1 MHMKIIEYYKT
12 ANVQSRMIEFLGGHS
27 LDDATCFYIGRCWDT
42 IKPGFNMRKPGNLDL
57 FLDNEWDVARSLWDK
72 EWLMVDLDIE
82 YTNFEF
88 PAEPFLDYQRTF
100 GLQQPVLHA
109 ILRMLSGTGI
119 QPLHSVSGRGHHF
132 VWKVHPASPAFEQ
145 LVQVGRLS
153 PALTGVYSVRHP
165 PDNQPVDLRLG
176 KAFSGLGLVM
186 EYVAYRVLAE
196 SQSSCLIPVF
206 PEAVDFGPQERGRE
220 MISLDISEYADP
232 LHTRGVR
239 MPFSIYIKPWQH
251 PEMLNPQIE
260 GKIPVM
266 VMVPSNGLDTH
277 EVAAVMRDLGKAA
290 EWASHTSGIIPDHSH
305 GMEALISL
313 YLRSDVRQFH
323 DWFYSVEPEPPE
335 RWPVTYDRVPVMEYP
350 PHIRYTL
357 EHPNEPLLR
366 PGPVRQLVA
375 FLLEQG
381 WHPRHIAGLIR
392 SKYERNY
399 GWLNQWYIYDA
410 GMRADFHARVLSG
423 LIKMGYDHLADIQ
436 AAVPV

>member
-1 MHMKIIEYYKT
+1 MKIIEYYK
-12 ANVQSRMIEFLGGHS
+12 APNVRSRLTEFLGGRT

-42 IKPGFNMRKPGNLDL
+42 IRPGFNMRKPGELDV
-57 FLDNEWDVARSLWDK
+57 FLDNEWDVARSLWDRK
-72 EWLMVDLDIE
+72 WLVADLDIE

-100 GLQQPVLHA
+100 ALQQPVVHA
-109 ILRMLSGTGI
+109 IGRLLSGVGI
-119 QPLHSVSGRGHHF
+119 NPLHSVSGRGHHF
-132 VWKVHPASPAFEQ
+132 TWAIQLSSPAFRQ
-145 LVQVGRLS
+145 LAQIGRLS
-153 PALTGVYSVRHP
+153 PALERLYSFRHP
-165 PDNQPVDLRLG
+165 PDDEPVDIELG

-186 EYVAYRVLAE
+186 EYVVYHVLSE
-196 SQSSCLIPVF
+196 SQPICPIPIF

-239 MPFSIYIKPWQH
+239 MPFSVYIKPWQH
-251 PEMLNPQIE
+251 PEMLTPEIA
-260 GKIPVM
+260 GKVPVM

-277 EVAAVMRDLGKAA
+277 QVAAIMRDLGKAA
-290 EWASHTSGIIPDHSH
+290 DRASQTSCIIPDGSH
-305 GMEALISL
+305 GMEALTSL
-313 YLRSDVRQFH
+313 YLRSDVRKFH

-335 RWPVTYDRVPVMEYP
+335 QWPATYDRTSTADAP
-350 PHIRYTL
+350 PYIRYIL
-357 EHPNEPLLR
+357 ENPNDSLLK
-366 PGPVRQLVA
+366 PGPVRQLLI
-375 FLLEQG
+375 FLLERG

-392 SKYERNY
+392 SKYERDH

-423 LIKMGYDHLADIQ
+423 LIKMGHDHLMDIR